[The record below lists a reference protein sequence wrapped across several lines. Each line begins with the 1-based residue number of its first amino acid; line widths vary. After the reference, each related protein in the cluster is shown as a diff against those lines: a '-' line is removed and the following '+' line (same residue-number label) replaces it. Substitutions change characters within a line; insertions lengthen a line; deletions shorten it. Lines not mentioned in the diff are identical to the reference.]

1 MPCPYCA
8 SDNLVALPEAW
19 VTLVRDKEFRHFM
32 QIDAALEE
40 FRLVN
45 ERAREQMWKVAL
57 GLVLAFP
64 LVRVLAWLLDAVKLT
79 F

>member
-1 MPCPYCA
+1 VPCPYCA

-64 LVRVLAWLLDAVKLT
+64 PVRVLAWLLDAVKIT